1 MTDEGKAVQQALND
15 INEDTLTA
23 ILLKIN
29 SSIKRSGDDVTEL
42 AINRGV
48 KTNGDEILTLV
59 DVPTMKQLD
68 YIKRGLSD
76 IAYNS
81 PGVPRPNELLP
92 GLSEM
97 AKDALDLRFN
107 LSNALKKANPDY
119 AKAVKLGQDKITR
132 ENALE
137 QGYKFLDESY
147 SPQQVIKV
155 MEDAGDAEYAMARMG
170 IRAHLERLIGKM
182 KPTPS
187 RMPNSKELDEVFKVL
202 SSRDNRQI
210 LELVLSP
217 KAYRAMVKDLDKA
230 EVAIQLRITVAENS
244 KTAIRS
250 AVNKNIEDVT
260 NEAASI
266 RQTLAEGR
274 GIEATRKIIQ
284 RINETDA
291 ITAKMKKII
300 MKDLANAM
308 TGQRGTDA
316 IAQMKAVYKA
326 IQKGDQTIEDIE
338 YLANFMYSGIN
349 LQLITGAATKT
360 REIRDQYNKEPIY
373 INKTKEALA
382 L

>member
-1 MTDEGKAVQQALND
+1 
-15 INEDTLTA
+15 
-23 ILLKIN
+23 
-29 SSIKRSGDDVTEL
+29 
-42 AINRGV
+42 
-48 KTNGDEILTLV
+48 
-59 DVPTMKQLD
+59 MKQLD

-81 PGVPRPNELLP
+81 PGIPRPNELLP

-97 AKDALDLRFN
+97 AKDALDLRFT

-147 SPQQVIKV
+147 SPQMVANV
-155 MEDAGDAEYAMARMG
+155 MKDAGDAEKAMARMG

-187 RMPNSKELDEVFKVL
+187 RMPNSKELDEVFKIL

-210 LELVLSP
+210 LQQVLSP
-217 KAYRAMVKDLDKA
+217 KAYKRMVKDLDKA

-250 AVNKNIEDVT
+250 AVQKNVEDVT

-316 IAQMKAVYKA
+316 IAQMKKVYKA
-326 IQKGDQTIEDIE
+326 IKDGDQTMEDIE

-349 LQLITGAATKT
+349 IQLITGAATKT

-373 INKTKEALA
+373 INKNKEELA